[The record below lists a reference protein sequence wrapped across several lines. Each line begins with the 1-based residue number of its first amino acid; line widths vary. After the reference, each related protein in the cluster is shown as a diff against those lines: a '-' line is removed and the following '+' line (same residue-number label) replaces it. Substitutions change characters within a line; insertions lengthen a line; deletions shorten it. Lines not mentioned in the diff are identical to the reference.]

1 MSRPLVRILVDRLIG
16 ALIVTSVMVAAIPV
30 LILLLFVVIKGL
42 PGLLTPGFFTDPP
55 FPQGVPG
62 GGVLNAI
69 IGTLEIVGIGSL
81 LAVPIGSLIGIFL
94 SEYGRNQIGDAV
106 RFISDVLT
114 GLPSIAFGIFGYTV
128 VVLTT
133 HHFSAISA
141 SIALGVLMLPVILR
155 ATESALVLVPQS
167 LREAG
172 LALGAPR
179 WRVTLEIVVPA
190 ALGGIVTGALL
201 AMARAAGETAPLLF
215 TAFGNDIVQVNLI
228 QPMGALAL
236 TVFRNA
242 LVPYGRATVEVLLD
256 GDNVLSPDTDVIQ
269 LRRQVGM
276 LFQRPNPFPKSIF
289 DNVAYGP
296 HMLGWSKPRINQVVE
311 DSLKD
316 TGLWDEVKTRLNRSA
331 LNLSGGQQQRLCL
344 ARALAVEPQVILM
357 DEPASA
363 LDPIATLRI
372 EELMQDL
379 KQRYTIVIVTH
390 NMQQAARVSDFTAFM
405 LMNEKRAGEVIEY
418 GPTDD
423 IFNRPKDSRTED
435 YITGRFG

>member
-1 MSRPLVRILVDRLIG
+1 MSRPMVRILIDRFFG
-16 ALIVTSVMVAAIPV
+16 ALIVLSVMMAAIPV
-30 LILLLFVVIKGL
+30 LVLLLFVVIKGL

-62 GGVLNAI
+62 GGVFNAI

-94 SEYGRNQIGDAV
+94 SEYGRNQTGDAV

-141 SIALGVLMLPVILR
+141 SIALAVLMLPVILR
-155 ATESALVLVPQS
+155 ATESALLLVPQS

-215 TAFGNDIVQVNLI
+215 TAFGNDIVQTNPF
-228 QPMGALAL
+228 QPMGALSL

-242 LVPYGRATVEVLLD
+242 LVPYNNLQDQAWAAALLLVMLVAAT
-256 GDNVLSPDTDVIQ
+256 NI
-269 LRRQVGM
+269 
-276 LFQRPNPFPKSIF
+276 
-289 DNVAYGP
+289 
-296 HMLGWSKPRINQVVE
+296 
-311 DSLKD
+311 
-316 TGLWDEVKTRLNRSA
+316 
-331 LNLSGGQQQRLCL
+331 L
-344 ARALAVEPQVILM
+344 ARLYVRRSQ
-357 DEPASA
+357 
-363 LDPIATLRI
+363 
-372 EELMQDL
+372 
-379 KQRYTIVIVTH
+379 H
-390 NMQQAARVSDFTAFM
+390 
-405 LMNEKRAGEVIEY
+405 
-418 GPTDD
+418 
-423 IFNRPKDSRTED
+423 
-435 YITGRFG
+435 

>member
-1 MSRPLVRILVDRLIG
+1 MSRPMVRILIDRFFG
-16 ALIVTSVMVAAIPV
+16 ALIVLSVMMAAIPV
-30 LILLLFVVIKGL
+30 LVLLLFVVIKGL

-62 GGVLNAI
+62 GGVFNAI
-69 IGTLEIVGIGSL
+69 IGTLEIVVIGSL

-94 SEYGRNQIGDAV
+94 SEYGRNQTGDAV

-141 SIALGVLMLPVILR
+141 SIALAVLMLPVILR
-155 ATESALVLVPQS
+155 ATESALLLVPQS

-215 TAFGNDIVQVNLI
+215 TAFGNDIVQTNPF
-228 QPMGALAL
+228 QPMGALSL

-242 LVPYGRATVEVLLD
+242 LVPYNNLQDHAWAAALLLVMLVAAT
-256 GDNVLSPDTDVIQ
+256 NI
-269 LRRQVGM
+269 
-276 LFQRPNPFPKSIF
+276 
-289 DNVAYGP
+289 
-296 HMLGWSKPRINQVVE
+296 
-311 DSLKD
+311 
-316 TGLWDEVKTRLNRSA
+316 
-331 LNLSGGQQQRLCL
+331 L
-344 ARALAVEPQVILM
+344 ARLYVRRSQ
-357 DEPASA
+357 
-363 LDPIATLRI
+363 
-372 EELMQDL
+372 
-379 KQRYTIVIVTH
+379 H
-390 NMQQAARVSDFTAFM
+390 
-405 LMNEKRAGEVIEY
+405 
-418 GPTDD
+418 
-423 IFNRPKDSRTED
+423 
-435 YITGRFG
+435 

>member
-1 MSRPLVRILVDRLIG
+1 MSRPMVRILIDRFFG
-16 ALIVTSVMVAAIPV
+16 ALIVLSVMMAAIPV
-30 LILLLFVVIKGL
+30 LVLLLFVVIKGL

-62 GGVLNAI
+62 GGVFNAI
-69 IGTLEIVGIGSL
+69 IGTLEIVVIGSL

-141 SIALGVLMLPVILR
+141 SIALAVLMLPVILR
-155 ATESALVLVPQS
+155 ATESALLLVPRS

-215 TAFGNDIVQVNLI
+215 TAFGNDIVQTNPL
-228 QPMGALAL
+228 QPIGALSL

-242 LVPYGRATVEVLLD
+242 LVPYNNLQDQAWAAALLLVMLVAAT
-256 GDNVLSPDTDVIQ
+256 NI
-269 LRRQVGM
+269 
-276 LFQRPNPFPKSIF
+276 
-289 DNVAYGP
+289 
-296 HMLGWSKPRINQVVE
+296 
-311 DSLKD
+311 
-316 TGLWDEVKTRLNRSA
+316 
-331 LNLSGGQQQRLCL
+331 L
-344 ARALAVEPQVILM
+344 ARLYVRRSQ
-357 DEPASA
+357 
-363 LDPIATLRI
+363 
-372 EELMQDL
+372 
-379 KQRYTIVIVTH
+379 H
-390 NMQQAARVSDFTAFM
+390 
-405 LMNEKRAGEVIEY
+405 
-418 GPTDD
+418 
-423 IFNRPKDSRTED
+423 
-435 YITGRFG
+435 

>member
-1 MSRPLVRILVDRLIG
+1 MSRPMVRILIDRFFG
-16 ALIVTSVMVAAIPV
+16 ALIVLSVMMAAIPV
-30 LILLLFVVIKGL
+30 LVLLLFVVIKGL

-62 GGVLNAI
+62 GGVFNAI

-141 SIALGVLMLPVILR
+141 SIALAVLMLPVILR
-155 ATESALVLVPQS
+155 ATESALVLVPHS

-215 TAFGNDIVQVNLI
+215 TAFGNDIVQTNPF
-228 QPMGALAL
+228 QPMGALSL

-242 LVPYGRATVEVLLD
+242 LVPYNNLQDQAWAAALLLVMLVAAT
-256 GDNVLSPDTDVIQ
+256 NI
-269 LRRQVGM
+269 
-276 LFQRPNPFPKSIF
+276 
-289 DNVAYGP
+289 
-296 HMLGWSKPRINQVVE
+296 
-311 DSLKD
+311 
-316 TGLWDEVKTRLNRSA
+316 
-331 LNLSGGQQQRLCL
+331 L
-344 ARALAVEPQVILM
+344 ARLYVRRSQ
-357 DEPASA
+357 
-363 LDPIATLRI
+363 
-372 EELMQDL
+372 
-379 KQRYTIVIVTH
+379 H
-390 NMQQAARVSDFTAFM
+390 
-405 LMNEKRAGEVIEY
+405 
-418 GPTDD
+418 
-423 IFNRPKDSRTED
+423 
-435 YITGRFG
+435 

>member
-1 MSRPLVRILVDRLIG
+1 MSRPMVRILIDRFFG
-16 ALIVTSVMVAAIPV
+16 ALIVLSVMMAAIPV
-30 LILLLFVVIKGL
+30 LVLLLFVVIKGL

-62 GGVLNAI
+62 GGVFNAI
-69 IGTLEIVGIGSL
+69 IGTLEIVVIGSL

-106 RFISDVLT
+106 CFISDVLT

-141 SIALGVLMLPVILR
+141 SIALAVLMLPVILR
-155 ATESALVLVPQS
+155 ATESALLLVPQS

-215 TAFGNDIVQVNLI
+215 TAFGNDIVQTNPF
-228 QPMGALAL
+228 QPMGALSL

-242 LVPYGRATVEVLLD
+242 LVPYNNLQDQAWAAALLLVMLVAAT
-256 GDNVLSPDTDVIQ
+256 NI
-269 LRRQVGM
+269 
-276 LFQRPNPFPKSIF
+276 
-289 DNVAYGP
+289 
-296 HMLGWSKPRINQVVE
+296 
-311 DSLKD
+311 
-316 TGLWDEVKTRLNRSA
+316 
-331 LNLSGGQQQRLCL
+331 L
-344 ARALAVEPQVILM
+344 ARLYVRRSQ
-357 DEPASA
+357 
-363 LDPIATLRI
+363 
-372 EELMQDL
+372 
-379 KQRYTIVIVTH
+379 H
-390 NMQQAARVSDFTAFM
+390 
-405 LMNEKRAGEVIEY
+405 
-418 GPTDD
+418 
-423 IFNRPKDSRTED
+423 
-435 YITGRFG
+435 

>member
-1 MSRPLVRILVDRLIG
+1 MSRPMVRILIDRFFG
-16 ALIVTSVMVAAIPV
+16 ALIVLSVMMAAIPV
-30 LILLLFVVIKGL
+30 LVLLLFVVIKGL

-62 GGVLNAI
+62 GGVFNAI
-69 IGTLEIVGIGSL
+69 IGTLEIVVIGSL

-141 SIALGVLMLPVILR
+141 SIALAVLMLPVILR

-215 TAFGNDIVQVNLI
+215 TAFGNDIVQTNPF
-228 QPMGALAL
+228 QPMGALSL

-242 LVPYGRATVEVLLD
+242 LVPYNNLQDQAWAAALLLVMLVAAT
-256 GDNVLSPDTDVIQ
+256 NI
-269 LRRQVGM
+269 
-276 LFQRPNPFPKSIF
+276 
-289 DNVAYGP
+289 
-296 HMLGWSKPRINQVVE
+296 
-311 DSLKD
+311 
-316 TGLWDEVKTRLNRSA
+316 
-331 LNLSGGQQQRLCL
+331 L
-344 ARALAVEPQVILM
+344 ARLYVRRSQ
-357 DEPASA
+357 
-363 LDPIATLRI
+363 
-372 EELMQDL
+372 
-379 KQRYTIVIVTH
+379 H
-390 NMQQAARVSDFTAFM
+390 
-405 LMNEKRAGEVIEY
+405 
-418 GPTDD
+418 
-423 IFNRPKDSRTED
+423 
-435 YITGRFG
+435 

>member
-1 MSRPLVRILVDRLIG
+1 MSRPMVRILIDRFFG
-16 ALIVTSVMVAAIPV
+16 ALIVLSVMMAAIPV
-30 LILLLFVVIKGL
+30 LVLLLFVVIKGL

-62 GGVLNAI
+62 GGVFNAI
-69 IGTLEIVGIGSL
+69 IGTLELVGIGSL

-141 SIALGVLMLPVILR
+141 SIALAVLMLPVILR
-155 ATESALVLVPQS
+155 ATESALLLVPQS

-215 TAFGNDIVQVNLI
+215 TAFGNDIVQTNPF
-228 QPMGALAL
+228 QPMGALSL

-242 LVPYGRATVEVLLD
+242 LVPYNNLQDQAWAAALLLVMLVAAT
-256 GDNVLSPDTDVIQ
+256 NI
-269 LRRQVGM
+269 
-276 LFQRPNPFPKSIF
+276 
-289 DNVAYGP
+289 
-296 HMLGWSKPRINQVVE
+296 
-311 DSLKD
+311 
-316 TGLWDEVKTRLNRSA
+316 
-331 LNLSGGQQQRLCL
+331 L
-344 ARALAVEPQVILM
+344 ARLYVRRSQ
-357 DEPASA
+357 
-363 LDPIATLRI
+363 
-372 EELMQDL
+372 
-379 KQRYTIVIVTH
+379 H
-390 NMQQAARVSDFTAFM
+390 
-405 LMNEKRAGEVIEY
+405 
-418 GPTDD
+418 
-423 IFNRPKDSRTED
+423 
-435 YITGRFG
+435 

>member
-1 MSRPLVRILVDRLIG
+1 MSRPMVRILIDRFFG
-16 ALIVTSVMVAAIPV
+16 ALIVLSVMMAAIPV
-30 LILLLFVVIKGL
+30 LVLLLFVVIKGL

-62 GGVLNAI
+62 GGVFNAI

-141 SIALGVLMLPVILR
+141 SIALAVLMLPVILR

-215 TAFGNDIVQVNLI
+215 TAFGNDIVQTNPF
-228 QPMGALAL
+228 QPMGALSL

-242 LVPYGRATVEVLLD
+242 LVPYNNLQDQAWAAALLLVMLAAAT
-256 GDNVLSPDTDVIQ
+256 NI
-269 LRRQVGM
+269 
-276 LFQRPNPFPKSIF
+276 
-289 DNVAYGP
+289 
-296 HMLGWSKPRINQVVE
+296 
-311 DSLKD
+311 
-316 TGLWDEVKTRLNRSA
+316 
-331 LNLSGGQQQRLCL
+331 L
-344 ARALAVEPQVILM
+344 ARLYVRRSQ
-357 DEPASA
+357 
-363 LDPIATLRI
+363 
-372 EELMQDL
+372 
-379 KQRYTIVIVTH
+379 H
-390 NMQQAARVSDFTAFM
+390 
-405 LMNEKRAGEVIEY
+405 
-418 GPTDD
+418 
-423 IFNRPKDSRTED
+423 
-435 YITGRFG
+435 